1 MLLEP
6 PTDTLPRYR
15 GSVANRAWRSPFAP
29 RRVSA
34 RSHLR
39 WWLDSGRM
47 RSLIDGVCIKPGIA
61 TIKGAHNPKIRS
73 SCHAPL
79 SRPEGTASAQG
90 LQLSLCSQTQETCD
104 DYDHDHHTD
113 DVKDIHCVLLRVR
126 DANPLAGWQICD
138 WVHPGSFCHGCKALL
153 EQPCARRPTQ
163 VCIKLLIRNL
173 SRSELCLL
181 CRSR

>member
-29 RRVSA
+29 DVFRRGVT
-34 RSHLR
+34 LDGG
-39 WWLDSGRM
+39 LDSGRM
-47 RSLIDGVCIKPGIA
+47 RSLIGGVCIKPGIA
-61 TIKGAHNPKIRS
+61 TIKGSHNPKSEAR
-73 SCHAPL
+73 CHAPV

-90 LQLSLCSQTQETCD
+90 LQLPLYSQTQETCD

-113 DVKDIHCVLLRVR
+113 DVKNIHCVLLRVR
-126 DANPLAGWQICD
+126 DANPLEGGQICD

-153 EQPCARRPTQ
+153 EQSCLRRLT
-163 VCIKLLIRNL
+163 
-173 SRSELCLL
+173 
-181 CRSR
+181 

>member
-1 MLLEP
+1 MALSI
-6 PTDTLPRYR
+6 R
-15 GSVANRAWRSPFAP
+15 P

-47 RSLIDGVCIKPGIA
+47 RSLIGGVCINQASPQSKEP
-61 TIKGAHNPKIRS
+61 TIRKSEAR
-73 SCHAPL
+73 CHAPV

-90 LQLSLCSQTQETCD
+90 LQLSLYPQTQETCD

-126 DANPLAGWQICD
+126 DANPLEGWQIGD
-138 WVHPGSFCHGCKALL
+138 WVHPGSFCHGCQSVVGANHAFVDQRKSVSNCSSAIFRELSFVCFADL
-153 EQPCARRPTQ
+153 ANWHDRPH
-163 VCIKLLIRNL
+163 IRLAPTNQTH
-173 SRSELCLL
+173 
-181 CRSR
+181 